1 MRVIADD
8 GEQLGIM
15 NTREAVRLAREK
27 GLDLV
32 EVAATADPPVCRI
45 IDFGKFQYEAKKK
58 ANEAKKKQVVIT
70 VKEVKFRPGT
80 DDHDYRFKMK
90 HAHEW
95 LEEGDKVKATIFFR
109 GREITH
115 RELGAQLL
123 ERLEKDLIDVGEV
136 ESRPRMEGNQM
147 FFIFT
152 PKKHKTGGS
161 GPRPAQQ
168 PQPATASAPRGP
180 QPTPLQQQQQQPPAQ
195 PQTPPPSPQQQS
207 PAEQQP
213 PAAAPTQPPAEPSQP
228 PAPSEPPAP
237 QPAPAS
243 AVPAPPQTGQPAAS
257 AAAGAETEEQ
267 TS

>member
-1 MRVIADD
+1 VPEVRVIGDD

-15 NTREAVRLAREK
+15 NTRDAVRMARDK

-90 HAHEW
+90 HAHDW
-95 LEEGDKVKATIFFR
+95 LSEGDKVKATIFFR

-123 ERLEKDLIDVGEV
+123 ERLEKDLADVGEV
-136 ESRPRMEGNQM
+136 EARPRMEGNQM
-147 FFIFT
+147 FFIFS

-161 GPRPAQQ
+161 GPRPAAQQQ
-168 PQPATASAPRGP
+168 PSPAAPGAPRGP
-180 QPTPLQQQQQQPPAQ
+180 QPAPLQQQA
-195 PQTPPPSPQQQS
+195 
-207 PAEQQP
+207 QP
-213 PAAAPTQPPAEPSQP
+213 PAAPAQQSSPL
-228 PAPSEPPAP
+228 AAP
-237 QPAPAS
+237 QPQAPGATPEPPTQA
-243 AVPAPPQTGQPAAS
+243 AVPESSVPTTPQTGQPSAPAAT
-257 AAAGAETEEQ
+257 GAEPDEH